1 MGEFFS
7 KVESNAWGGF
17 IATQSRLF
25 QRIEE
30 DLRRRFGITHAEF
43 EVLLRLAMAPENR
56 ARIQDLAAKSLLT
69 RSGTSRV
76 VERLERAGHVTREE
90 AEEDGRGAYAV
101 LTATG
106 KQHFFAAAKE
116 HVVLVRREFL
126 SHFSAE
132 ELETMAGFWN
142 RLSEPDGTEKS
153 RR

>member
-7 KVESNAWGGF
+7 KLESSAWGGF

-25 QRIEE
+25 QRIED

-43 EVLLRLAMAPENR
+43 EVLLRLAMASEHR

-76 VERLERAGHVTREE
+76 VERLERAGHVTREG

-126 SHFSAE
+126 AHFSEA
-132 ELETMAGFWN
+132 ELEVMAGFWK
-142 RLSEPDGTEKS
+142 RLSEPNGNEKS
-153 RR
+153 SK